1 MMERADNKLLRGARS
16 DRLQQLEDRRVV
28 PKHRRQA
35 AVAMDYLEIHG
46 GQSLEGQVKIS
57 GAKNATLPLIAATLL
72 TEETVH
78 LRRVPHRLV
87 DVQTMTRLL
96 VGLGC
101 EATQRSGGRF
111 DLTTPVIEE
120 TTASYD
126 LVRTMRASVLVLGPL
141 LARHGEARVSL
152 PGGCAIGAR
161 PVDQHLKAMERLG
174 AKIELEG
181 GYVVAKAPRG
191 CAGTSSLTW

>member
-1 MMERADNKLLRGARS
+1 
-16 DRLQQLEDRRVV
+16 
-28 PKHRRQA
+28 
-35 AVAMDYLEIHG
+35 MDYLEIHG
-46 GQSLEGQVKIS
+46 GQPLEGQVKIS

-181 GYVVAKAPRG
+181 GYVVAKAPRNG
-191 CAGTSSLTW
+191 AARGDDRL

>member
-1 MMERADNKLLRGARS
+1 
-16 DRLQQLEDRRVV
+16 
-28 PKHRRQA
+28 
-35 AVAMDYLEIHG
+35 MDYLEIHG
-46 GQSLEGQVKIS
+46 GYPLSGEVMIS

-72 TEETVH
+72 TDETVR
-78 LRRVPHRLV
+78 LRGVPHRLV

-111 DLTTPVIEE
+111 DLTTPAIEE

-141 LARHGEARVSL
+141 LERHGEARVSL

-161 PVDQHLKAMERLG
+161 PVDQH
-174 AKIELEG
+174 
-181 GYVVAKAPRG
+181 
-191 CAGTSSLTW
+191 